1 MSFKASIVLTNE
13 VRMLGVHI
21 AYAIVADVKVEKNR
35 VDVREYAR
43 HVVSR
48 IVSQYNIDRLKE
60 HPIIRAYR
68 DFYWRL
74 GIDPTKTRPS
84 SEALIRRILRT
95 KSIPLI
101 NNVVDAGNF
110 ASVET
115 LIPIGLYDLDRIKGV
130 LKLRLSR
137 EGEIFEPIGGSRE
150 VLRQGLPVLADDEKI
165 IHLYPHRDSKHT
177 MIRDTTK
184 NVLVVSCGVPN
195 VPATL
200 VVEAAKKTIDYIV
213 RFANGRPM
221 GDIVYGK

>member
-1 MSFKASIVLTNE
+1 MYSRVNIVLTNE
-13 VRMLGVHI
+13 VKILGIHI
-21 AYAIVADVKVEKNR
+21 AYAVITDVKVEKNR
-35 VDVREYAR
+35 VDVREYAK
-43 HVVSR
+43 HVVDR
-48 IVSQYNIDRLKE
+48 IISQYNIDRLKE

-115 LIPIGLYDLDRIKGV
+115 LIPIGLYDLDKVRGT

-165 IHLYPHRDSKHT
+165 IHLYPHRDSKYT
-177 MIRDTTK
+177 MIRDTTR

-195 VPATL
+195 VPTTL
-200 VVEAAKKTIDYIV
+200 VMEAAKKTIDYIV
-213 RFANGRPM
+213 RFAGGKFV
-221 GDIVYGK
+221 GDIVYEK